1 MTTTPKILLKKSS
14 VAGRVPGA
22 SDLDYGELAINFED
36 GKIYY
41 KDASNNIN
49 AFIDSA
55 RVEAIANAVEVVAQA
70 QLDSSEV
77 TDLIDSDYI
86 QLRIPETYLAGIIDS
101 AYVAARQVYYTTFDG
116 DFDTRLATKSTD
128 DVSEGTNLYYTKARA
143 DSDIASSLSDSGNSV
158 SITINNTITDT
169 VDSDY
174 VLARVAEAPFLDSA
188 DTIQLIDSAYIQA
201 RESTPYIPTFGTDFV
216 DSATVSTII
225 TTDVDK
231 AFIDSLDVD
240 ASTLNNQAASYYLDY
255 SNLNN
260 TPTVLD
266 ATNVNSLI
274 DTRVDKSFV
283 DALNVDADTLDG
295 QNGTHYLDYTNF
307 TNTPA
312 LIDSG
317 LTTQL
322 IDSAYIQLRD
332 TPQDFAYASL
342 TGAPTIPQMDVDF
355 VDSARVIRMI
365 SNEALDSD
373 LTIALV
379 DSAYIQLRDR
389 FQDSSLVTTTVDNAY
404 VQARQIQYNTS
415 DFTDS
420 AFVTGLPV
428 STFTN
433 DAGYLTPATVG
444 GLDSDLVIQIID
456 STYVQ
461 ARQVDL
467 QRDSGFITTIV
478 DSAYV
483 AARTT
488 AGTDSATV
496 ISLINSTV
504 HDSDVAINLNNLV
517 ELGLGKNVTQNSYT
531 SVNATVTGSRYGD
544 GSTSGFST
552 AHPYLQVS
560 SLTNFLAGMDSGE
573 AIWVSSD
580 GVNFTN
586 PSSVTWTGGYITN
599 ANGNANLIQLSTN
612 VNFWTY
618 SGQTVYSGADV
629 LRRSLRLQ
637 GDSSSSKII
646 ASKNLSIEGDN
657 GATITVAGYNIKDSG
672 TVTSIIDSAYINAR
686 VDPFDSSHVINLVDS
701 AYISLR
707 DRFQD
712 SSGIIAIVDSAYVQ
726 ARQTTGGGGTVD
738 SAYVLSVVDSSA
750 TPLLQNTLHY
760 TADSGQVTFT
770 GADDD
775 NQTLAYSVGQLSVYL
790 NGIFLIDSV
799 DYTAT
804 NGTSVILIDSAQA
817 GDVLSVTSF
826 SGNSLFGPDS
836 AAIIQLID
844 SDYIQAR
851 TTAGTDSA
859 SVISLID
866 SAYINARVNPFDS
879 SHVLDLV
886 DSAYI
891 QLRDRF
897 QDSSGILSIVDSAYV
912 QLRQSGGLD
921 SALVT
926 QLIDSDYILAKK
938 FVPGDAERRWNITSA
953 APTGTQAVSTGDY
966 WVDRD
971 DEVLYKLTASTTW
984 TTTLPAGTFT
994 AEAGLTSTNWFQ
1006 TQSGGDATAFNI
1018 DSPTG
1023 PNGTFDRTFNM
1034 GTSPYNSGGR
1044 WTFTNPVTFGYF
1056 TIGNTASGHIWKIGY
1071 TDGSYAVSNNS
1082 TKTATPSSL
1091 TWYDAGG
1098 SALGKTTGFISGT
1111 NDFRHPNG
1119 TLASYIIVGRNNYGT
1134 RRYSSWMF
1142 FAGANSWQRVGEIYD
1157 SSDIKGLIDSDYV
1170 RLQTRI
1176 GDSDINFGS
1185 NKILY
1190 SNVYSAE
1197 GDLPSA
1203 SDYHGM
1209 FAHVH
1214 GTGAGYFAHAG
1225 NWVKLANYSDINP
1238 YSDAHVT
1245 TLVDSAYIALRDR
1258 FQDSAGIS
1266 AIVDSA
1272 YVQARQTTGGSGT
1285 VDSADII
1292 AIVDSAYVQARQT
1305 SGGGAGGLD
1314 SALISQLIDS
1324 DYIGSKVDFTRGEF
1338 STQRSQYT
1346 ATASQTVFN
1355 HSSIDASHL
1364 DVYLN
1369 GVLQVV
1375 NDDYTAD
1382 TSAVTFASGVDSGYS
1397 VSIIERRG
1405 RVATSRGLVENKFQF
1420 TTASPTTIITGTDD
1434 TGKTLDYSNGL
1445 ADVYLNGI
1453 LLRDSNDYASNS
1465 GTSVTLVSATDSGDL
1480 VTIINRRGLVTSPTV
1495 GNYEFTANSGQ
1506 TVFTGNDIN
1515 GQTLAYTPDA
1525 VQVHLNG
1532 IVLRNSDYIATNG
1545 TTVTLS
1551 TAADSADEILVA
1563 AFSNPG
1569 HNMEMYKFVADSAQT
1584 LFQGQDVTGA
1594 SFAYEPGNIQ
1604 VFLNGLLLNDSDDYL
1619 ASNGIGVNLL
1629 SGAALNDELKVT
1641 TFTSNSR
1648 YVPRNTW
1655 SAPSGT
1661 PVSANAGDKLF
1672 IDTSTAKTI
1681 TLPTSAYMG
1690 DEIRIIDVTGNAET
1704 NNITVGR
1711 NGHNIQGAA
1720 SDLII
1725 NINRTAL
1732 GLVYYDAA
1740 QGWLLTEN

>member
-41 KDASNNIN
+41 KDASNNIG

-86 QLRIPETYLAGIIDS
+86 QLRIPETYLEGILDS
-101 AYVAARQVYYTTFDG
+101 AYVAARQVYYTTFNS
-116 DFDTRLATKSTD
+116 DFDTRLATKSTS

-143 DSDIASSLSDSGNSV
+143 DSDIASSLNDSGNSV

-255 SNLNN
+255 ANLNN

-307 TNTPA
+307 TNT
-312 LIDSG
+312 
-317 LTTQL
+317 
-322 IDSAYIQLRD
+322 
-332 TPQDFAYASL
+332 
-342 TGAPTIPQMDVDF
+342 PTIPQMDVDF

-433 DAGYLTPATVG
+433 DAGYLTAGTVG
-444 GLDSDLVIQIID
+444 GLDSGLVIQ
-456 STYVQ
+456 
-461 ARQVDL
+461 L
-467 QRDSGFITTIV
+467 V

-488 AGTDSATV
+488 AGTDSAAIIQLIDSAYVAARTSAGTDSATV

-544 GSTSGFST
+544 GSTSGTNT

-599 ANGNANLIQLSTN
+599 VNGHANLIQLSTN

-629 LRRSLRLQ
+629 IRRSLRLQ

-760 TADSGQVTFT
+760 TADSGQVSFT
-770 GADDD
+770 GTDDD

-826 SGNSLFGPDS
+826 SGNSFFGLDS
-836 AAIIQLID
+836 GNVLQLID
-844 SDYIQAR
+844 SAYVQAR
-851 TTAGTDSA
+851 TTAGTDS
-859 SVISLID
+859 
-866 SAYINARVNPFDS
+866 SAI
-879 SHVLDLV
+879 
-886 DSAYI
+886 I
-891 QLRDRF
+891 QL
-897 QDSSGILSIVDSAYV
+897 IDSAYV

-926 QLIDSDYILAKK
+926 QLIDSDY
-938 FVPGDAERRWNITSA
+938 
-953 APTGTQAVSTGDY
+953 
-966 WVDRD
+966 
-971 DEVLYKLTASTTW
+971 
-984 TTTLPAGTFT
+984 
-994 AEAGLTSTNWFQ
+994 
-1006 TQSGGDATAFNI
+1006 
-1018 DSPTG
+1018 
-1023 PNGTFDRTFNM
+1023 
-1034 GTSPYNSGGR
+1034 
-1044 WTFTNPVTFGYF
+1044 
-1056 TIGNTASGHIWKIGY
+1056 
-1071 TDGSYAVSNNS
+1071 
-1082 TKTATPSSL
+1082 
-1091 TWYDAGG
+1091 
-1098 SALGKTTGFISGT
+1098 
-1111 NDFRHPNG
+1111 
-1119 TLASYIIVGRNNYGT
+1119 
-1134 RRYSSWMF
+1134 
-1142 FAGANSWQRVGEIYD
+1142 
-1157 SSDIKGLIDSDYV
+1157 V

-1176 GDSDINFGS
+1176 GDSDIDFGS

-1203 SDYHGM
+1203 TNYHGM

-1225 NWVKLANYSDINP
+1225 AWTRLANYSDINP

-1338 STQRSQYT
+1338 TTQRSQYT

-1355 HSSIDASHL
+1355 HSSVDATHL

-1465 GTSVTLVSATDSGDL
+1465 GTSVTLVSATTSGDL
-1480 VTIINRRGLVTSPTV
+1480 VTIVNRRGLVTSPTV
-1495 GNYEFTANSGQ
+1495 GNYEFTADSGQ

-1629 SGAALNDELKVT
+1629 SGAALDDELKVV

-1648 YVPRNTW
+1648 YVPQL
-1655 SAPSGT
+1655 
-1661 PVSANAGDKLF
+1661 VANSWYNATSNPTLATSGDKIF
-1672 IDTSTAKTI
+1672 VDTSGGAKTV
-1681 TLPTSAYMG
+1681 TLPSTALLG
-1690 DEIRIIDVTGNAET
+1690 NEIRIIDVTGNAAT

-1711 NGHNIQGAA
+1711 NGHKIQGAA
-1720 SDLII
+1720 SDLVI

-1732 GLVYYDAA
+1732 GLVYYDSA